1 MVPRPHNTTM
11 VSMSVVVSSLRGLVC
26 NLVAWK
32 DLTGRF
38 EVHAARDARAKKDER
53 EELVTLIEELELS
66 VLASADSALNAA
78 QNSLKAEPA
87 YMALREQLVDVKKL
101 LVQYDTYTFAELAHA
116 SMTHR
121 KCTVHGEG
129 YINKSRVTINELK
142 QISCAIQEKIS
153 DWKDTAEPP
162 STQETEWKKARLTRS
177 VTKHFVS
184 KRWPE
189 KQFGDV
195 LATHFGDVLADLVAF
210 QASRT

>member
-1 MVPRPHNTTM
+1 
-11 VSMSVVVSSLRGLVC
+11 MSVVVSSLRGLVC

-121 KCTVHGEG
+121 KRTVHGEG

-153 DWKDTAEPP
+153 DWKDTTEPP

>member
-121 KCTVHGEG
+121 KRTVHGEG

-153 DWKDTAEPP
+153 DWKDTTEPP